1 MRFGQEIFIKN
12 YIYICF
18 RRDKLIET
26 KFLIEYN
33 RTSFSLFNNNLDNL
47 LSLYSVYVYWKISR
61 SMDQIRREKNERN
74 SAILIVDIYIYNK
87 TIKLFVYL
95 HGFDA
100 LQRVFDRNNR
110 EISVTDLIAT
120 GVFRSKGKFNYLMKF
135 LSRKRKKEEKKKKRK
150 TIGYAAISVYFPL
163 YIFHIR

>member
-1 MRFGQEIFIKN
+1 MDKKFLLKI
-12 YIYICF
+12 IYIRF
-18 RRDKLIET
+18 RRDELIET

-100 LQRVFDRNNR
+100 LQRVFDHNNR

>member
-1 MRFGQEIFIKN
+1 M
-12 YIYICF
+12 IY
-18 RRDKLIET
+18 
-26 KFLIEYN
+26 
-33 RTSFSLFNNNLDNL
+33 
-47 LSLYSVYVYWKISR
+47 
-61 SMDQIRREKNERN
+61 
-74 SAILIVDIYIYNK
+74 IYIYNK

-150 TIGYAAISVYFPL
+150 TIDYAAISVYFPL

>member
-1 MRFGQEIFIKN
+1 MDKKFLLKI
-12 YIYICF
+12 IYICF
-18 RRDKLIET
+18 RRDELIET

-100 LQRVFDRNNR
+100 LQRVFDRV
-110 EISVTDLIAT
+110 IIV
-120 GVFRSKGKFNYLMKF
+120 K
-135 LSRKRKKEEKKKKRK
+135 
-150 TIGYAAISVYFPL
+150 
-163 YIFHIR
+163 